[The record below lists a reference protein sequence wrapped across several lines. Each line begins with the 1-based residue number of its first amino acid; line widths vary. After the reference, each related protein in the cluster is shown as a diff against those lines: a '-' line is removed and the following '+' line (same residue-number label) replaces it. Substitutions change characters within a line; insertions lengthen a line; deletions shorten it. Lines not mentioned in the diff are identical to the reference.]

1 MNHFID
7 RMIRAARLDPAVYEE
22 VEADT
27 EATDQAVLVVVISSV
42 AAGLGGVFAGGFL
55 GLIVAV
61 VVALFGWYLW
71 SFLVYFLG
79 TRFLAEP
86 QTHADLG
93 QMLRTVGFAASPGI
107 IRVFGFLPLI
117 GPVVNLIA
125 AVWMLLAMILAVRQA
140 LDYRGTGRAV
150 LVCVLGW
157 IVYLI
162 FFFVLGLLGLGGMA
176 VVASSGSGSFA

>member
-1 MNHFID
+1 MVQLLD

-55 GLIVAV
+55 GLIGAV

-79 TRFLAEP
+79 TRVLAES

-140 LDYRGTGRAV
+140 LDYRRTGRAV

-176 VVASSGSGSFA
+176 AVASPGSGSLA

>member
-1 MNHFID
+1 MERLLD
-7 RMIRAARLDPAVYEE
+7 RMIRAARLEPAVFEE

-42 AAGLGGVFAGGFL
+42 AAGLGGVLADGFL
-55 GLIVAV
+55 GLIGAV

-71 SFLVYFLG
+71 SFIVYFVG
-79 TRFLAEP
+79 TRILPEP

-107 IRVFGFLPLI
+107 IRVFGFVPLV
-117 GPVVNLIA
+117 GPVVNLVA

-140 LDYRGTGRAV
+140 LDFRGTGRAV
-150 LVCVLGW
+150 MVCLLGW

-162 FFFVLGLLGLGGMA
+162 FFFVLGLLGLGGLA
-176 VVASSGSGSFA
+176 FLSI